1 MSESNTFL
9 DGLDSSLACDLPA
22 GIGPLLR
29 QLPPI
34 RDDFKRFD
42 VRIDGGGTVT
52 FHVKREALEAVAGSS
67 EPSTTR
73 IMLDHWERI
82 EALCRGKYDPL
93 LTPADGWVLNASDVP
108 ANDQADVPPK
118 GSGHRRQQVAMIE
131 THIGEQNWDE
141 ELDNAVE
148 AWWASNPHW
157 KPISEYRGG
166 KVLFRTP
173 APAHLFY
180 GKREGDAFIQLQDNE
195 CVDES
200 LENPWDGPAPIE
212 FVEVPLEVAIVYM
225 MQ

>member
-1 MSESNTFL
+1 MTESNTFP
-9 DGLDSSLACDLPA
+9 DPNIADYLPA
-22 GIGPLLR
+22 DSEPDPR
-29 QLPPI
+29 KLPPR
-34 RDDFKRFD
+34 RDDLKRFS
-42 VRIDGGGTVT
+42 VRLDGGGTVSFYVT
-52 FHVKREALEAVAGSS
+52 REALEAVAGSA
-67 EPSTTR
+67 EPSTPR
-73 IMLDHWERI
+73 IMQDHWQEI
-82 EALCRGKYDPL
+82 EALCRAKYDPL
-93 LTPADGWVLNASDVP
+93 LKPADGWVLKASDVP
-108 ANDQADVPPK
+108 ANDQADVPSK
-118 GSGHRRQQVAMIE
+118 GSGDRLQQVAMIE
-131 THIGEQNWDE
+131 RHIGEENWDD

-180 GKREGDAFIQLQDNE
+180 GKREGDAFIQYQDKE